1 MIKQEDLLFRHPS
14 AKDGPA
20 VFELIKSCPPL
31 DQNSRYCNLV
41 QCLHFGQ
48 TCMAACEPDSGAL
61 VGFVSGYIPPSQRDT
76 LFVWQVAVA
85 DSQRGKGVA
94 ARLIEALLA
103 SESCRGVSYI
113 ETTITEENAA
123 SWALFRKLA
132 RARNAALES
141 AALFEKE
148 KHFARQHDTEFLLR
162 IGPF

>member
-1 MIKQEDLLFRHPS
+1 MDTQDDLLFRHPS

-41 QCLHFGQ
+41 QCLHFAQ
-48 TCMAACEPDSGAL
+48 TCMAACESGSGEL
-61 VGFVSGYIPPSQRDT
+61 VGFVSGYIPPSQKDT

-85 DSQRGKGVA
+85 ASQRGKGLA
-94 ARLIEALLA
+94 ARLIESQLA
-103 SESCRGVSYI
+103 SGACQGVSYI

-132 RARNAALES
+132 RTRNAALES

-148 KHFARQHDTEFLLR
+148 KHFAQQHDTEFLLR